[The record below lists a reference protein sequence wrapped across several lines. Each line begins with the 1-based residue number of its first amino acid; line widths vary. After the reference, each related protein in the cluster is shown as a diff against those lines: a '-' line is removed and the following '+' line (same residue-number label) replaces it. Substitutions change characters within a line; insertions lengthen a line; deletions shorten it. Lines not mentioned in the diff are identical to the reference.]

1 MMHGTEQD
9 QSNSLYSEEELFAS
23 QRNIYKIP
31 QMICGMSS
39 DCYGLCKGLLKC
51 VGLQAITTTSYYMCN
66 IINEHVIT

>member
-1 MMHGTEQD
+1 MMHGPEQD

-51 VGLQAITTTSYYMCN
+51 VGL
-66 IINEHVIT
+66 